1 MTIPQQEN
9 PPEQVSTG
17 EQDTSSIF
25 SDFDLYLF
33 GQGKHR
39 RIYEKM
45 GAHHCTVD
53 GVAGGNFALS
63 APNARAVSV
72 IGDFYGWQHGAPPM
86 HLLHI
91 YPGVWGRLFPGLNV
105 GALFKDA

>member
-45 GAHHCTVD
+45 GAHPRTVD
-53 GVAGGNFALS
+53 GVVGVNFALW
-63 APNARAVSV
+63 APNARTVSV
-72 IGDFYGWQHGAPPM
+72 IGDFNGDRKSTRLNSSHGYISYAVFC
-86 HLLHI
+86 LQ
-91 YPGVWGRLFPGLNV
+91 
-105 GALFKDA
+105 